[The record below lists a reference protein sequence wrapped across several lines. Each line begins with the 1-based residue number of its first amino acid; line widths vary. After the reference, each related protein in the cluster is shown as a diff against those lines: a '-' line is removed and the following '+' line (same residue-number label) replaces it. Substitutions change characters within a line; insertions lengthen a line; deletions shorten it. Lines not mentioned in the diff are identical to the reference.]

1 MILLSL
7 ILILAGCAGQDR
19 ISPPDWSI
27 AELSNRDIT
36 EPTKLPQLCEV
47 VSIKGADGLKYG
59 TWSEACWKYLQEYE
73 ITAEANTDIAKANAD
88 ALRNT
93 EAGYNALINAGKM
106 ERELG
111 DFYLE
116 LYEDEKSG
124 RFIDSILYRSLISL
138 GILAVML

>member
-1 MILLSL
+1 MIQLSL

-27 AELSNRDIT
+27 AELPESAIT
-36 EPTKLPQLCEV
+36 TPAELPLLCKVEAV
-47 VSIKGADGLKYG
+47 TGEDGQRYG
-59 TWSEACWKYLQEYE
+59 TWPAECWKALQEYE

-106 ERELG
+106 QQELG